1 MYKTIETEGWKVSNA
16 FRVITSKSIYDIS
29 DDDEDDSKLQA
40 LIDEQDEILKSR
52 GFGRF
57 NSSYELLRSSEGYG
71 YNDIDEA
78 IQCLALK
85 DGADLVEFES
95 GNLGYVGYYHGFN
108 ENWFEIIP
116 TTTLTEHCDK
126 INDRT
131 FAVHDDGLTW
141 VYEVAEADLE
151 NAVKLAEFVANA
163 WWDTEKYPE
172 YECMCLGDVIAI
184 QFVEMGINYTEKG
197 AK

>member
-1 MYKTIETEGWKVSNA
+1 MYQKIETEGWKVSNA
-16 FRVITSKSIYDIS
+16 FKVITNKSVFDICGI
-29 DDDEDDSKLQA
+29 DDDGEAMQA
-40 LIDEQDEILKSR
+40 LVEEQDKILESR
-52 GFGRF
+52 GF
-57 NSSYELLRSSEGYG
+57 SHSYAELLRSSEGYG
-71 YNDIDEA
+71 YNSIEDALE
-78 IQCLALK
+78 CLPLK
-85 DGADLVEFES
+85 EGADLVEFEN

-141 VYEVAEADLE
+141 IYEVAEADLE
-151 NAVKLAEFVANA
+151 NAVKLAEFAANA

-197 AK
+197 EEQK